1 MPWQNVKPYLRLV
14 NHRLHLC
21 LSTSSR
27 MDLLPDVWRR
37 ELWLPSG
44 VTWED
49 MEKLADSDRPLPRDL
64 LLALPLSLGFVAL
77 RFLFER

>member
-1 MPWQNVKPYLRLV
+1 
-14 NHRLHLC
+14 
-21 LSTSSR
+21 

-37 ELWLPSG
+37 DLWLPAG

-49 MEKLADSDRPLPRDL
+49 MEKLSDSDRPLPGDL
-64 LLALPLSLGFVAL
+64 LVALPLSLGFVAL